1 MQLSLCHLGY
11 LPDSPKL
18 LTLVPG
24 KGEPLPERIPFYLR
38 QNCLRMERDR
48 TEEPGFSARFPS
60 PYDLLRG
67 PLTLRDA
74 ARAYYSGELVRRDTP
89 WGRLWQADF
98 SAFAERGSYQIET
111 DFQISPPF
119 AIRDRMYDRLIA
131 GYLTFLL
138 SQRCGCEVFGVH
150 AACHLD
156 DGVLDRD
163 GSPWP
168 ATGGWHDAG
177 DFRKWLAF
185 TQSHLDAVAT
195 VLECCGSNLVN
206 GGIPI
211 QSLLDEISWGNRF
224 FHAMLS
230 SEGQVFEDV
239 AGGRAPAG
247 SSFSYQQH
255 WWFENHPGCFA
266 DASDNRWT
274 DNLPGSGDERM
285 VRTTHNP
292 LVQWN
297 FVSTQARVGHLLPGE
312 EAARCVAL
320 ARRATA
326 FAEQHPHD
334 GRTLFLAAEL
344 RGRLQLLA
352 AGEPVPQAPIAHL
365 AKELLSRQAVVSNIQ
380 SGGLSGYFLE
390 ADKSDAYRSI
400 AFSAEPALAL
410 LRLYELRDL
419 FEDIGLAHRAKDAVT
434 AHIEQYLLADAGSNP
449 FSLTP
454 YGVYLDPPDR
464 GRQSFRDAG
473 TGRGVRTFMHP
484 FNTQGIVHGTSSVLL
499 SHAHLLARAS
509 SQLQTPS
516 WRAPAERLLQWC
528 LGSNPLNRSLFS
540 GIGYGQP
547 VGYSFRIPQIPE
559 APVTGFIGRPDDT
572 PYLETTTAIEWNTL
586 EYWSIPYIQAAQAA
600 CWLQF

>member
-18 LTLVPG
+18 LTLVSG
-24 KGEPLPERIPFYLR
+24 TTEPTPERIPFFLR
-38 QNCLRMERDR
+38 QNCLRMER
-48 TEEPGFSARFPS
+48 EGAAEPGFSARFPS

-67 PLTLRDA
+67 PLTLRDVA
-74 ARAYYSGELVRRDTP
+74 AAYYSGELVRRDSR
-89 WGRLWQADF
+89 WGRMWQADF
-98 SAFAERGSYQIET
+98 SAFIRPGSYQIET

-119 AIRDRMYDRLIA
+119 AIRDRIYDRVIA
-131 GYLTFLL
+131 GYLTYLR

-185 TQSHLDAVAT
+185 TQGHLDALAT
-195 VLECCGSNLVN
+195 VLECCGPHLAN
-206 GGIPI
+206 GGVPA
-211 QSLLDEISWGNRF
+211 QSLVEEISWGNRF
-224 FHAMLS
+224 FHAMVS
-230 SEGQVFEDV
+230 PEGQVFEDV

-247 SSFSYQQH
+247 SSLSYEQH

-274 DNLPGSGDERM
+274 DNLPGSGDERT
-285 VRTTHNP
+285 VRTTYNP

-297 FVSTQARVGHLLPGE
+297 FVSTQARLAHLRLPE
-312 EAARCVAL
+312 EAARCLAL
-320 ARRATA
+320 ARRATSY
-326 FAEQHPHD
+326 AEQHPHD

-344 RGRLQLLA
+344 RGRLELLA
-352 AGEPVPQAPIAHL
+352 AGEPVPVARVSQL
-365 AKELLSRQAVVSNIQ
+365 ANQLLGRRPEAAT
-380 SGGLSGYFLE
+380 GLSGYFLE
-390 ADKSDAYRSI
+390 ADKRDAYRSI
-400 AFSAEPALAL
+400 AFSAEPAFAL
-410 LRLYELRDL
+410 LRLYELRHFL
-419 FEDIGLAHRAKDAVT
+419 EDTGLAEQAKDAVT
-434 AHIEQYLLADAGSNP
+434 AYIEHYLLADAGSNP
-449 FSLTP
+449 FGLTP
-454 YGVYLDPPDR
+454 YGVYFDPPE
-464 GRQSFRDAG
+464 RQRQTFRDAG
-473 TGRGVRTFMHP
+473 SGRGVRTFMHP

-499 SHAHLLARAS
+499 SHAHLLARAATL
-509 SQLQTPS
+509 LQTPR

-547 VGYSFRIPQIPE
+547 VGYSFRVPQIPE
-559 APVTGFIGRPDDT
+559 APVTGFIGRPEDT